1 MVPFQPSKYR
11 LLLSA
16 LLILSSATA
25 LFGAGTIKFSANSVK
40 SSFEKNNEKT
50 TLNGDAK
57 VVTGSLTISAD
68 TIEISGSSQR
78 YVSASG
84 RVTVK
89 DQERN
94 IIMQGQNLSYDRT
107 LELVKVQGNAMLE
120 DFGNKVVIRSGLF
133 EYRLKDNLAIM
144 NAGVRLYKEDLEA
157 KAEYATYQ
165 RDSSML
171 ELNGLPEVTKG
182 KDTYSAGFIRVNT
195 KTDEIQLLGG
205 VSGTVAPKTSEA
217 P

>member
-1 MVPFQPSKYR
+1 MAPLHRNSMLQKVLI
-11 LLLSA
+11 LLLFG
-16 LLILSSATA
+16 LSATVSA
-25 LFGAGTIKFSANSVK
+25 AGTISFTANSVK

-50 TLNGDAK
+50 SLSGNAR
-57 VVTGSLTISAD
+57 VVSGSLTISAD
-68 TIEISGSSQR
+68 RIEIIGSSQR

-84 RVTVK
+84 QVTVK
-89 DQERN
+89 DSERN
-94 IIMQGQNLSYDRT
+94 IIMQGQNLSYDRS
-107 LELVKVQGNAMLE
+107 LELVRVQGGAMLE

-133 EYRLKDNLAIM
+133 EYRLDDNLAIM
-144 NAGVRLYKEDLEA
+144 NAGVRLYKDDLEA

-165 RDSSML
+165 RETSML

-182 KDTYSAGFIRVNT
+182 KDVYTAGFIRVNT

-205 VSGTVAPKTSEA
+205 VSGTVGPKKETS